1 MRRNSTSALV
11 VALLIP
17 VLIAAQDPATKG
29 AAPGQGRGAQSPEA
43 QEAAARYATADI
55 RVMSPGVVYNAGL
68 LDLAA
73 AYTKETGKKVA
84 VTLAGM
90 GSIVNAVKTANPPA
104 DVIMLPFELMSTL
117 SLDAGVVPGTFM
129 PLGRSEMGLAVRAG
143 APHPDISTVEKLAA
157 ALRGAKAVMRSNPA
171 GGSMVAKVIEDKVIK
186 RPEFAGVNSPVST
199 QGEGGQALV
208 RGEGDMA
215 LQAIC
220 EILPYKQIE
229 LVAPLPREL
238 AAWID
243 MSTAV
248 SARAMHRD
256 DALAFIRYLLRPEST
271 PVWKAKA
278 LERFN

>member
-1 MRRNSTSALV
+1 MRRLYFSAVV
-11 VALLIP
+11 VATLMPGLLLAQAP
-17 VLIAAQDPATKG
+17 DAAY
-29 AAPGQGRGAQSPEA
+29 AA
-43 QEAAARYATADI
+43 ADI
-55 RVMSPGVVYNAGL
+55 RVLAPGVVYNAGL

-84 VTLAGM
+84 VTLVGM
-90 GSIVNAVKTANPPA
+90 GRIVNAVKADNPPA
-104 DVIMLPFELMSTL
+104 DVITLPFELMTTL
-117 SLDAGVVPGTFM
+117 SLDGGVVPGTFL

-143 APHPDISTVEKLAA
+143 APHPDIVTVEKLAA

-186 RPEFAGVNSPVST
+186 RPEFSGVNSPVST
-199 QGEGGQALV
+199 QGEGGQALA

-229 LVAPLPREL
+229 LVGALPRQL
-238 AAWID
+238 GAWID
-243 MSTAV
+243 MAAAV

-256 DALAFIRYLLRPEST
+256 DAAAFIKYLLRPEANM
-271 PVWKAKA
+271 VWKAKG
-278 LERFN
+278 LERFM

>member
-1 MRRNSTSALV
+1 MRRIHVSALAV
-11 VALLIP
+11 TLLIP
-17 VLIAAQDPATKG
+17 LLIAAQEPAVP
-29 AAPGQGRGAQSPEA
+29 APARGQGKGAQSPQA
-43 QEAAARYATADI
+43 QEAAARYAAADI
-55 RVMSPGVVYNAGL
+55 RVMVPGVVYNAGL

-84 VTLAGM
+84 VTLVGM
-90 GSIVNAVKTANPPA
+90 GGIVNAVKTANPPA
-104 DVIMLPFELMSTL
+104 DVITLPFELMSTL
-117 SLDAGVVPGTFM
+117 SLDGGVVPGSFA

-143 APHPDISTVEKLAA
+143 ASHPDISTVDKLAA
-157 ALRGAKAVMRSNPA
+157 ALRSAKTVMRSNPA
-171 GGSMVAKVIEDKVIK
+171 GGSMVARVIEDKVIK
-186 RPEFAGVNSPVST
+186 RPEFTGVNSSVST
-199 QGEGGQALV
+199 QGEGGQALA

-215 LQAIC
+215 IQAIC

-238 AAWID
+238 GAWID

-256 DALAFIRYLLRPEST
+256 DARAFIKYLLRPESNAA
-271 PVWKAKA
+271 WKAKG

>member
-1 MRRNSTSALV
+1 MRLIHLPTVAATFSVLV
-11 VALLIP
+11 VA
-17 VLIAAQDPATKG
+17 Q
-29 AAPGQGRGAQSPEA
+29 APGGTGRGAQSPEA
-43 QEAAARYATADI
+43 REAAARYAAADI
-55 RVMSPGVVYNAGL
+55 RVLAPGVVYNAGL

-84 VTLAGM
+84 VTLIGM
-90 GSIVNAVKTANPPA
+90 GTIVNAVKTANPPA
-104 DVIMLPFELMSTL
+104 DVIMLPFELMTTL
-117 SLDAGVVPGTFM
+117 SLDGAVVPGSFT
-129 PLGRSEMGLAVRAG
+129 PLGRSEMGLAVAAG
-143 APHPDISTVEKLAA
+143 ASHPDISTVEKLAA

-171 GGSMVAKVIEDKVIK
+171 GGSMVAKVIEDRVIK
-186 RPEFAGVNSPVST
+186 RPEFSGVNSPVST
-199 QGEGGQALV
+199 RGEGGQALA

-238 AAWID
+238 GAWID

-248 SARAMHRD
+248 SARAVHRD
-256 DALAFIRYLLRPEST
+256 DALAFMKYLLRPESNT
-271 PVWKAKA
+271 SWKAKG

>member
-1 MRRNSTSALV
+1 MNMRRLYFSAVV
-11 VALLIP
+11 VATLMPGLLLAQAP
-17 VLIAAQDPATKG
+17 DAAY
-29 AAPGQGRGAQSPEA
+29 AA
-43 QEAAARYATADI
+43 ADI
-55 RVMSPGVVYNAGL
+55 RVLAPGVVYNAGL

-84 VTLAGM
+84 VTLVGM
-90 GSIVNAVKTANPPA
+90 GRIVNAVKADNPPA
-104 DVIMLPFELMSTL
+104 DVVTLPFELMTTL
-117 SLDAGVVPGTFM
+117 SLDGGVVPGTFL

-143 APHPDISTVEKLAA
+143 APHPDIVTVEKLAA

-199 QGEGGQALV
+199 QGEGGQALA

-229 LVAPLPREL
+229 LVGALPRQL
-238 AAWID
+238 GAWID
-243 MSTAV
+243 MAAAV

-256 DALAFIRYLLRPEST
+256 DAAAFIKYLLRPEANM
-271 PVWKAKA
+271 VWKAKG
-278 LERFN
+278 LERFM

>member
-1 MRRNSTSALV
+1 VRRIYVSTLAVTLMRV
-11 VALLIP
+11 LL
-17 VLIAAQDPATKG
+17 AAQEPA
-29 AAPGQGRGAQSPEA
+29 AQAPPGGQGREASAQY
-43 QEAAARYATADI
+43 AAAAI
-55 RVMSPGVVYNAGL
+55 RVMAPGVVYNAGL

-73 AYTKETGKKVA
+73 AYSKETGKKVA
-84 VTLAGM
+84 VTSVGM
-90 GSIVNAVKTANPPA
+90 GGIVNAVRTANPPA

-117 SLDAGVVPGTFM
+117 SLDGGIVPGTFT

-157 ALRGAKAVMRSNPA
+157 VLRSAKAVMRSNPA

-199 QGEGGQALV
+199 QGEGGQALA

-215 LQAIC
+215 IQAIC
-220 EILPYKQIE
+220 EILPYQQIQ
-229 LVAPLPREL
+229 LVGPLPREL

-248 SARAMHRD
+248 SARATHRD
-256 DALAFIRYLLRPEST
+256 DALAFIKYLLRPESNA
-271 PVWKAKA
+271 VWKTKG
-278 LERFN
+278 LERFH